1 MLVYRASGPN
11 DTRRLG
17 EALGK
22 LLGPG
27 DVVCLDGRLGAGKTV
42 FVQGVAAGMGVR
54 GRVTSPTFTII
65 HEHPGRVPLYHID
78 AYRLDGAPDAATVG
92 IEDYVYG
99 SGAVAIEWPERI
111 RELLPEE
118 RLDVEIMMPAD
129 GDGGREDARGHRSGG
144 RRVGGNESESDG
156 ESESDSEGEGEGED
170 VSEGECGDESDSEDE
185 GASDH
190 TREIVF
196 SPRGERFR
204 RMVEELRAL
213 AGPGD

>member
-22 LLGPG
+22 LLRPG

-78 AYRLDGAPDAATVG
+78 AYRLDGAPDAVTVG

-111 RELLPEE
+111 RELLPQE
-118 RLDVEIMMPAD
+118 RLDVEIMVPAD
-129 GDGGREDARGHRSGG
+129 GDGGREDARWHRPGG
-144 RRVGGNESESDG
+144 RRVGGNGSESDG
-156 ESESDSEGEGEGED
+156 EGEGKD
-170 VSEGECGDESDSEDE
+170 VSEGGDESGGDGE

-190 TREIVF
+190 TREIAF

-204 RMVEELRAL
+204 RMVEELRVL